1 MRKSGLVLLM
11 FILVGGLL
19 GGVLGE
25 ILRVLTPPGAVQNIF
40 SKAIMP
46 GLDPPLSVDLV
57 MLKLTFGFVLK
68 MNLLTLL
75 GIFLGLYLYKN
86 L

>member
-1 MRKSGLVLLM
+1 MRKSGLMLLL

-25 ILRVLTPPGAVQNIF
+25 ILRVLTPPGTVQNIF
-40 SKAIMP
+40 AKAVMP
-46 GLDPPLSVDLV
+46 GLDPPLTVDLV
-57 MLKLTFGFVLK
+57 MLKLTFGFLLK

-75 GIFLGLYLYKN
+75 GIFLGIYLYKN
-86 L
+86 V

>member
-1 MRKSGLVLLM
+1 MRKSGLMLLL

-25 ILRVLTPPGAVQNIF
+25 ILRVLTPPGTVQNIF
-40 SKAIMP
+40 AKAITP
-46 GLDPPLSVDLV
+46 GFDPPLTIDLV
-57 MLKLTFGFVLK
+57 MLKLTFGFILK

-75 GIFLGLYLYKN
+75 GIFLGIYLYKN
-86 L
+86 V